1 MSSASNDGF
10 GEAAADLDDT
20 DTERK
25 RVLDGRPTRFGTKLP
40 LIFAMAELPEVRLD
54 FPKVRAFVSQQENGC
69 AKAVACSL
77 SSEIF
82 HFLASSE
89 QSCSCF

>member
-10 GEAAADLDDT
+10 GEALDDT

-40 LIFAMAELPEVRLD
+40 LIFAIHPLT
-54 FPKVRAFVSQQENGC
+54 
-69 AKAVACSL
+69 
-77 SSEIF
+77 
-82 HFLASSE
+82 
-89 QSCSCF
+89 